1 MTMHETN
8 VKPGAT
14 FICSFPDCHAS
25 YNKAWKLEAHLCKHT
40 GERPYKCEDS
50 GCGKSFC
57 TKYHLARH
65 KLTHTGDRPYTCTE
79 DGCNEGF
86 TTNSNLKKHISR
98 IHRQETKQYICTFE
112 GCGKAFKKNNQLKT
126 HECAHTELLPFL
138 CTHEGCGRR
147 FSQRGKLKRHEKVH
161 KGYSCTE
168 EGCSFVGKN
177 WTEMTNHK
185 KVHIVRVQCDQ
196 CQKTFRDSWFLKQHQ
211 HVHSEERVVYH
222 CPRDGC
228 SRSYTTAFNL
238 QSHILSF
245 HEEQRC
251 FICAHP
257 GCGRSFAMKQ
267 SLLRHGVMHDP
278 EKKQL
283 KPRPKRSL
291 ASRLSGHKPKNKRLK
306 KTSNPDDSSVPQ
318 INQSETTMNPQLI
331 GQLHSLS
338 SESSTFPDP
347 DFPETP
353 QSFISPDLEPIQSKS
368 AVSET
373 KSIYSELSD
382 AADPVVHLL
391 EPLLV

>member
-1 MTMHETN
+1 MHETN
-8 VKPGAT
+8 VKPSAT
-14 FICSFPDCHAS
+14 FICSFPDCQAS

-40 GERPYKCEDS
+40 GERPYQCEYS

-65 KLTHTGDRPYTCTE
+65 TLTHTGERPYICTE
-79 DGCNEGF
+79 YGCNEGF

-126 HECAHTELLPFL
+126 HECAHTQLLPFL
-138 CTHEGCGRR
+138 CSHEGCGRR

-196 CQKTFRDSWFLKQHQ
+196 CKKTFRDSWFLKQHQ

-222 CPRDGC
+222 CPREGC

-245 HEEQRC
+245 HEEQRS
-251 FICAHP
+251 FICTHP

-267 SLLRHGVMHDP
+267 SLLRHGVSHDP

-291 ASRLSGHKPKNKRLK
+291 ASRLSGHKPKNKRLT
-306 KTSNPDDSSVPQ
+306 KTSNPDESPVPQ
-318 INQSETTMNPQLI
+318 SNQSETAMSPQFI
-331 GQLHSLS
+331 GQLHSFS
-338 SESSTFPDP
+338 SESCRFPKP
-347 DFPETP
+347 NFTETS
-353 QSFISPDLEPIQSKS
+353 QSLISSDLEPIKSESVVSK
-368 AVSET
+368 T
-373 KSIYSELSD
+373 KSIYSELND
-382 AADPVVHLL
+382 AANPAVRLL